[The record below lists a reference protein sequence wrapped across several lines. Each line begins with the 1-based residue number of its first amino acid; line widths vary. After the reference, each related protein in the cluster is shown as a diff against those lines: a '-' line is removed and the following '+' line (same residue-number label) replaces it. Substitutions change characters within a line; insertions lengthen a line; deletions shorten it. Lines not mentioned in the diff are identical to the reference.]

1 MRTLAVIPARFAS
14 RRFPGKP
21 LVKILDKPMIQW
33 VWEAVMK
40 ATSIDSA
47 AIATDDERIA
57 RAAVGFGARV
67 VMTSPDH
74 VSGSDRVA
82 EVAKRARV
90 GFVVNIQGDEPLI
103 EPSVIDAVVE
113 ALNRDSNADI
123 ATPVSQIEE
132 EEARN
137 PDVVKVVVDKNGNSL
152 YFSRALIPYPAR
164 HQTTFLRHIGIYAF
178 RKYALLNFVSHEPST
193 LERIEGLEQLRALE
207 MGMKIKAVQ
216 VKFTS
221 HAVDRPEDIPVVEK
235 LMREMGLG

>member
-1 MRTLAVIPARFAS
+1 MRTLAVIPARFGS

-33 VWEAVMK
+33 VWEAVIK
-40 ATSIDSA
+40 ATSVNSA

-57 RAAVGFGARV
+57 RTAVGFGARV
-67 VMTSPDH
+67 VMTSPTH
-74 VSGSDRVA
+74 VCGSDRVA
-82 EVAKRARV
+82 EVARRARV
-90 GFVVNIQGDEPLI
+90 GFIVNIQGDEPMLD
-103 EPSVIDAVVE
+103 PSVIDAVVE
-113 ALNRDSNADI
+113 SLHRDSEADI
-123 ATPVSQIEE
+123 TTPVTQIEE

-137 PDVVKVVVDKNGNSL
+137 PDLVKVVVDKKGKAL

-178 RKYALLNFVSHEPST
+178 RKYALLNFVNQGPST

-221 HAVDRPEDIPVVEK
+221 HSVDRPEDVPIVER
-235 LMREMGLG
+235 LMRERGLG

>member
-33 VWEAVMK
+33 VWEAVVK
-40 ATSIDSA
+40 ATSINSA

-57 RAAVGFGARV
+57 KTAIGFGARV

-82 EVAKRARV
+82 EVARKARV
-90 GFVVNIQGDEPLI
+90 GFVVNIQGDEPLL

-113 ALNRDSNADI
+113 ALQRDSEADI
-123 ATPVSQIEE
+123 ATPVTHIEE
-132 EEARN
+132 EEAKS
-137 PDVVKVVVDKNGNSL
+137 PDVVKVVVDRKGKAL
-152 YFSRALIPYPAR
+152 YFSRALVPYPAR

-178 RKYALLNFVSHEPST
+178 RKYALLNFVRQGPST

-207 MGMKIKAVQ
+207 MGMKIKAVS

-221 HAVDRPEDIPVVEK
+221 CSVDRPEDVPVVEK
-235 LMREMGLG
+235 LMREKGLG

>member
-1 MRTLAVIPARFAS
+1 MRTLAVIPARFGS

-33 VWEAVMK
+33 VWEAVSK
-40 ATSIDSA
+40 STSITSA
-47 AIATDDERIA
+47 VIATDDERIA
-57 RAAVGFGARV
+57 RTAVEFGARV

-74 VSGSDRVA
+74 PSGSDRVA
-82 EVAKRARV
+82 EVARRARV
-90 GFVVNIQGDEPLI
+90 GFIVNIQGDEPLL

-113 ALNRDSNADI
+113 ALHRDSEADI
-123 ATPVSQIEE
+123 TTPVTQIEE

-137 PDVVKVVVDKNGNSL
+137 PDVVKVVVDRKGRAL

-178 RKYALLNFVSHEPST
+178 RKYALLSFVQHGPST

-207 MGMKIKAVQ
+207 MGLKIRAVQ
-216 VKFTS
+216 VKFRS
-221 HAVDRPEDIPVVEK
+221 CSVDRPEDVPVVER
-235 LMREMGLG
+235 LLTERGY

>member
-1 MRTLAVIPARFAS
+1 MRTLAVIPARFGS

-33 VWEAVMK
+33 VWEAVSK
-40 ATSIDSA
+40 STSITSA
-47 AIATDDERIA
+47 VIATDDERIA
-57 RAAVGFGARV
+57 RTAVEFGARV

-74 VSGSDRVA
+74 PSGSDRVA
-82 EVAKRARV
+82 EVARRARV
-90 GFVVNIQGDEPLI
+90 GFIVNIQGDEPLL

-113 ALNRDSNADI
+113 ALHRDSEADI
-123 ATPVSQIEE
+123 TTPVTQIEE

-137 PDVVKVVVDKNGNSL
+137 PDVVKVVVDRKGRAL

-178 RKYALLNFVSHEPST
+178 RKYALLSFVQHGPST

-207 MGMKIKAVQ
+207 MGLKIKAVQ
-216 VKFTS
+216 VKFRS
-221 HAVDRPEDIPVVEK
+221 CSVDRPEDVPVVER
-235 LMREMGLG
+235 LLTERGY

>member
-1 MRTLAVIPARFAS
+1 MRTLAVIPARFGS

-33 VWEAVMK
+33 VWEAVSK
-40 ATSIDSA
+40 STSITSA
-47 AIATDDERIA
+47 VIATDDERIA
-57 RAAVGFGARV
+57 RTAVEFGARV

-74 VSGSDRVA
+74 PSGSDRVA
-82 EVAKRARV
+82 EVARRARV
-90 GFVVNIQGDEPLI
+90 GFIVNIQGDEPLL

-113 ALNRDSNADI
+113 ALHRDSEADI
-123 ATPVSQIEE
+123 TTPVTQIEE

-137 PDVVKVVVDKNGNSL
+137 PDVVKVVVDRKGRAL

-178 RKYALLNFVSHEPST
+178 RKYALLSFVQHGPST

-207 MGMKIKAVQ
+207 MGLKIRAVQ
-216 VKFTS
+216 VKFRS
-221 HAVDRPEDIPVVEK
+221 CSVDRPEDVPVVER
-235 LMREMGLG
+235 LLRERGY